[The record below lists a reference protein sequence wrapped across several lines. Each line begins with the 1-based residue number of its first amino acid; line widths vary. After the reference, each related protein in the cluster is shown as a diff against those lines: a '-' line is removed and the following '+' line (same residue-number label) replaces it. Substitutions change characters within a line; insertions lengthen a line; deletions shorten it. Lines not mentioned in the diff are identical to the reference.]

1 MHHRKEGMM
10 IDVDVT
16 RLAAD
21 KIRAEVAEI
30 DFILTTPSSRSSIV
44 EEHFREL
51 RRFRALLIG
60 ESSRRNLS
68 LPLFANS
75 VGGEA

>member
-1 MHHRKEGMM
+1 M

-30 DFILTTPSSRSSIV
+30 DFILTTPSSGSAII

-68 LPLFANS
+68 LPLFAHS
-75 VGGEA
+75 AGGEA